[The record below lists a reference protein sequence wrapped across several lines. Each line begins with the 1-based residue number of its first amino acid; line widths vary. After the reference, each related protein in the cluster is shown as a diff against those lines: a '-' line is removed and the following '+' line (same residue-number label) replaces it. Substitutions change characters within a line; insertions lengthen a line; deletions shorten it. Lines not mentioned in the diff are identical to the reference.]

1 MIDFYN
7 FSTLCRHC
15 LTPLGKP
22 VSPHPCCYDPRIIS
36 HDELSALTIAHVDC
50 DAFFAAIEKR
60 DDPALA
66 DKPVIIGGG
75 ARGVVSTACYI
86 ARTYGVRSAMPMFK
100 ALKACP
106 NAVVVRP
113 NFEKYV
119 KAGQQIRA
127 MMAALSPLIE
137 PLSID
142 EAFLDLSGTQK
153 VHKAAPALIL
163 ARLQSQ
169 IAREIGVT
177 VSVGLSHNKFLAKIA
192 SDQDKPR
199 GFFTIGKTE
208 TQHFL
213 AAQPVG
219 LIWGIGTHTAARLQR
234 DGFATIGDLQRSD
247 EKALAEKYGETG
259 LRLAR
264 LARGV
269 DTRPVNPIRD
279 TKSVSAETTFDR
291 DIGEPERLESIL
303 WSLCEKVSRRMKEK
317 ELTGRVV
324 TLKLKS
330 PDFRVR
336 TRRQTLSRPTN
347 LARILFD
354 AGRHLLEPELG
365 PGKFRLIGI
374 GYSELYCVDEPLPQ
388 QSFFEDDYKKL
399 TAREAAIDQ
408 LRARFGNGV
417 IGSGRSFSDHGK
429 P

>member
-1 MIDFYN
+1 MTDFYE
-7 FSTLCRHC
+7 FSALCRQC
-15 LTPLGKP
+15 LTPFGGP
-22 VSPHPCCYDPRIIS
+22 ESANPCCHVPRIIS
-36 HDELSALTIAHVDC
+36 HGELSALTIAHVDC

-75 ARGVVSTACYI
+75 ARGVVATACYI

-106 NAVVVRP
+106 DAVVVRP

-127 MMAALSPLIE
+127 MMAALTPLVE

-163 ARLQSQ
+163 ARLQAE

-199 GFFTIGKTE
+199 GFFAIGRAE
-208 TQHFL
+208 TQQFL

-234 DGFATIGDLQRSD
+234 DGFSRIADLQTAD
-247 EKALAEKYGETG
+247 EKILAEKYGETG
-259 LRLAR
+259 LRLSR
-264 LARGV
+264 LAHGH

-291 DIGEPERLESIL
+291 DIGEAERLESIL

-317 ELTGRVV
+317 EFTGRVV

-330 PDFRVR
+330 PDFRTR

-354 AGRHLLEPELG
+354 TGRQLLASELG
-365 PGKFRLIGI
+365 HGKFRLIGI
-374 GYSELYCVDEPLPQ
+374 GYSELYRLDEPLPQ
-388 QSFFEDDYKKL
+388 QSFFEEDYQKL

-408 LRARFGNGV
+408 LRARFGTEV
-417 IGSGRSFSDHGK
+417 IGSGRAFSNHGK
-429 P
+429 G